1 MVLDDVENLNY
12 DSLEAVAHLRA
23 SERYKEI
30 MQVTAPLCNR
40 VYLTKL
46 CKSTAQDHISS
57 KHFVV
62 FHFLTFHNFMHSVS

>member
-30 MQVTAPLCNR
+30 MQVAAPLFDQ
-40 VYLTKL
+40 
-46 CKSTAQDHISS
+46 AQL
-57 KHFVV
+57 KHVA
-62 FHFLTFHNFMHSVS
+62 MQGCAAQYS

>member
-30 MQVTAPLCNR
+30 MQVGWLLPLVSQAWLKR
-40 VYLTKL
+40 KL
-46 CKSTAQDHISS
+46 GQD
-57 KHFVV
+57 
-62 FHFLTFHNFMHSVS
+62 NP

>member
-30 MQVTAPLCNR
+30 MQVAASC
-40 VYLTKL
+40 YDQ
-46 CKSTAQDHISS
+46 A
-57 KHFVV
+57 
-62 FHFLTFHNFMHSVS
+62 

>member
-30 MQVTAPLCNR
+30 MQVVAPP
-40 VYLTKL
+40 
-46 CKSTAQDHISS
+46 SDQAQLKHIAMQVCAAQNS
-57 KHFVV
+57 
-62 FHFLTFHNFMHSVS
+62 

>member
-30 MQVTAPLCNR
+30 MQVAASSCVRAWLKH
-40 VYLTKL
+40 KL
-46 CKSTAQDHISS
+46 AQHKLLGMQASS
-57 KHFVV
+57 CLK
-62 FHFLTFHNFMHSVS
+62 LLYQTIN